1 MARYEEAVT
10 DLTRAIDLDPGL
22 AWAITE
28 RGETYRRMERYD
40 QALTDFRRAMD
51 LDPSLADWVGTYLAK
66 VPEDSCE

>member
-1 MARYEEAVT
+1 
-10 DLTRAIDLDPGL
+10 
-22 AWAITE
+22 
-28 RGETYRRMERYD
+28 MERYD